1 MLHGQVRDSSTRLVG
16 ARNPVVKQE
25 EQKVEE
31 VHVEKLL
38 DHLYGDLKDG
48 MRGVSV
54 LLAQARKIDPNITR
68 KQVVKYLF
76 ANNTYTRHFRRPKKI
91 EHNPWIASG
100 PDSHHMADLAMLP
113 SIKKFNKGY
122 CYILVVVDVF
132 SRYVFARA
140 LKNKQC
146 ATVSAAYEDILHTS
160 RRIPSRLYTDKGT
173 EFMGKTF
180 RNLVKSLGI
189 VHANPKNTN
198 VKACYAENAI
208 MRIKI
213 KLEKWFTLSDGY
225 SWINELQTVI
235 DGLNATYMTSIGT
248 SPERVTWKNAQKIWN
263 RLYGTLKTRN
273 ASYKVGDTVRIL
285 IENTPLSKGTRAK
298 WTREVFKVTKVVE
311 YDIPVYIL
319 SDLSGSELDGI
330 WYEEEMIPHTNVN
343 ISMEIDKIIRKRKKK
358 GVFEYFVS
366 FKDHNSSFN
375 RWLSETDLHHFNGES
390 LLVLR

>member
-1 MLHGQVRDSSTRLVG
+1 MNVNWQS
-16 ARNPVVKQE
+16 AVKF
-25 EQKVEE
+25 K
-31 VHVEKLL
+31 
-38 DHLYGDLKDG
+38 
-48 MRGVSV
+48 
-54 LLAQARKIDPNITR
+54 
-68 KQVVKYLF
+68 
-76 ANNTYTRHFRRPKKI
+76 
-91 EHNPWIASG
+91 
-100 PDSHHMADLAMLP
+100 
-113 SIKKFNKGY
+113 
-122 CYILVVVDVF
+122 
-132 SRYVFARA
+132 
-140 LKNKQC
+140 
-146 ATVSAAYEDILHTS
+146 
-160 RRIPSRLYTDKGT
+160 
-173 EFMGKTF
+173 
-180 RNLVKSLGI
+180 
-189 VHANPKNTN
+189 
-198 VKACYAENAI
+198 
-208 MRIKI
+208 
-213 KLEKWFTLSDGY
+213 KWFTLSDGY

-248 SPERVTWKNAQKIWN
+248 SPERVTWKNAQKVWN

-330 WYEEEMIPHTNVN
+330 WYEEEMIPYTNVN
-343 ISMEIDKIIRKRKKK
+343 ISMEIDKIIRKRKKN